1 MILPRDK
8 RLVVEPLDDEKL
20 SQIIEVVQFDK
31 FNTKSSGIEAKS
43 WTRGRVLVVGDGCD
57 KENGAKVGDIVKFTH
72 NGGLPFQETGKDYL
86 LLKEADIMWIEEEE
100 AA

>member
-31 FNTKSSGIEAKS
+31 YNTKSSGLEAKS
-43 WTRGRVLVVGDGCD
+43 WTRGRVLALGDGCD
-57 KENGAKVGDIVKFTH
+57 KENGANIGDIVKFTH
-72 NGGLPFQETGKDYL
+72 NGGLPFNDEGKNYL
-86 LLKEADIMWIEEEE
+86 LLQEADIMWIEEE